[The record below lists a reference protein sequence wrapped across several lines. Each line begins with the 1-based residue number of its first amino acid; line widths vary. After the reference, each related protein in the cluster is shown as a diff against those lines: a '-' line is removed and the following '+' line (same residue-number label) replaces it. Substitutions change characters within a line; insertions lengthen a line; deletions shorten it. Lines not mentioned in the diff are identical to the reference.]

1 MPLHWDPGLAVGL
14 PEIDGQ
20 HQELFVRIDRLV
32 TAIQAGRSAVE
43 VVHLLDYLSRYAVE
57 HFAAE
62 ERLMEERQYPE
73 REAHQAEHRR
83 FEVNLAELRAELDR
97 DGPGALLVVR
107 VNGRVAL
114 WLRDHIYRTDK
125 ALVAFLA
132 DRYLAYS
139 RS

>member
-1 MPLHWDPGLAVGL
+1 VALSWDPSLAVGL

-20 HQELFVRIDRLV
+20 HQELFARIDRLL
-32 TAIQAGRSAVE
+32 TAMQRGQSAEE
-43 VVHLLDYLSRYAVE
+43 VVRLLEYLSRYAVE

-73 REAHQAEHRR
+73 REAHRAEHRR
-83 FEVNLAELRAELDR
+83 FETDLAALRAELER
-97 DGPGALLVVR
+97 DGPSALLVVR
-107 VNGRVAL
+107 TNARVTL

-125 ALVAFLA
+125 SLVA
-132 DRYLAYS
+132 YLTDPYLTHS

>member
-1 MPLHWDPGLAVGL
+1 MALPWDPSLAVGL

-20 HQELFVRIDRLV
+20 HQELFARIDRLIV
-32 TAIQAGRSAVE
+32 AIQAGRSGAE
-43 VVHLLDYLSRYAVE
+43 VVRLLDYLSRYAVE

-73 REAHQAEHRR
+73 REAHRAEHRR
-83 FEVNLAELRAELDR
+83 FEEDLAGLRVELAR

-107 VNGRVAL
+107 VNTRVAL

-125 ALVAFLA
+125 ALVAFLT
-132 DRYLAYS
+132 DRYLSYT

>member
-1 MPLHWDPGLAVGL
+1 VALSWDPSLAVGL

-20 HQELFVRIDRLV
+20 HQELFVRIDRLL
-32 TAIQAGRSAVE
+32 TAIQRGQSAGE
-43 VVHLLDYLSRYAVE
+43 VVRLLDYLSRYAVE

-73 REAHQAEHRR
+73 REAHRAEHRR
-83 FEVNLAELRAELDR
+83 FEVDLAALRAELDR

-107 VNGRVAL
+107 VNSRVTL

-125 ALVAFLA
+125 ALVAFLT
-132 DRYLAYS
+132 DRYLTYS